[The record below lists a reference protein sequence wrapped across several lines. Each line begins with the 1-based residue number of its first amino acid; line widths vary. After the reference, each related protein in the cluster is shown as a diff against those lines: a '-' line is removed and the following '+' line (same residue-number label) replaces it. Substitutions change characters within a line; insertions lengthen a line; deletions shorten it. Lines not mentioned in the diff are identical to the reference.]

1 MTNGEGWT
9 ENPETPQQNW
19 SQPQA
24 PQQNWNQGP
33 GQVMPPQ
40 QAYKPKPSI
49 SAQGLLSS
57 PKKLMTF
64 GIVILVV
71 GLMIAGLANIFEE
84 PDSADYDFTDPDEAD
99 EYADDVESY
108 QDRCRLTNGFG
119 TEIMYLGLLMYA
131 FGLIPMALTKEAL
144 PPNVRMGMFVSLGLM
159 IGAVLW

>member
-9 ENPETPQQNW
+9 DNPETPEQNW

-33 GQVMPPQ
+33 GQVMPPPQ
-40 QAYKPKPSI
+40 SYKPRPSA

-64 GIVILVV
+64 GIVILVL
-71 GLMIAGLANIFEE
+71 GLMIAGLSNLYKE
-84 PDSADYDFTDPDEAD
+84 PDPDDYDSDEVD
-99 EYADDVESY
+99 DYYDDVESY
-108 QDRCRLTNGFG
+108 QDRCRLTAGIGN
-119 TEIMYLGLLMYA
+119 EIMLLGLLMYS
-131 FGLIPMALTKEAL
+131 FGLVPMALTKEAL
-144 PPNVRMGMFVSLGLM
+144 PANVRMGMFVSLGLM